1 MFAFLRK
8 ILRQTAPDNVAQQ
21 RRTRLALDPARAPV
35 YAIGDIHGCHA
46 ALVALEDR
54 IRQDIARTGAGRPL
68 IVYLGDYI
76 DRGPDS
82 RRVLEHLSGGNPADG
97 IERIALCGN
106 HDDTFLRFLRDPA
119 GNAAWLDFGGDAT
132 LRSYGLGDLAHL
144 RRPKELARAADAI
157 RAAVPREHVAFL
169 EGLPAMLVQ
178 GGRVFVHAGI
188 RPGLPL
194 DAQSDA
200 DLLWI
205 REPFLAEGPRLP
217 ITVIHGHTPGEEP
230 VFGPGRIGI
239 DTGCFATGRL
249 TALKLTEA
257 GAILL

>member
-1 MFAFLRK
+1 MLLQEARLPPGLR
-8 ILRQTAPDNVAQQ
+8 I
-21 RRTRLALDPARAPV
+21 
-35 YAIGDIHGCHA
+35 YAIGDIHGR
-46 ALVALEDR
+46 LDLLDR
-54 IRQDIARTGAGRPL
+54 LHGLIEADIAAASPSETA

-106 HDDTFLRFLRDPA
+106 HDDTFLKFLRDPA

-132 LRSYGLGDLAHL
+132 LRSYGLGHLAHL

>member
-1 MFAFLRK
+1 VVDALTDEDPSSN
-8 ILRQTAPDNVAQQ
+8 LPVPAG
-21 RRTRLALDPARAPV
+21 LAV
-35 YAIGDIHGCHA
+35 YAIGDIHGRSD
-46 ALVALEDR
+46 LLDR
-54 IRQDIARTGAGRPL
+54 LHEAILADAAGRPAVGRR

-82 RRVLEHLSGGNPADG
+82 RRVLEHLSGGSLADG

-132 LRSYGLGDLAHL
+132 LRSYGLGHLAHL

-169 EGLPAMLVQ
+169 ESLPAMLVQ

-205 REPFLAEGPRLP
+205 REPFLAEGPGLP

-249 TALKLTEA
+249 TALKLTET
-257 GAILL
+257 GAALL